1 MQIECFKRANRFI
14 MKIQIRSTRLE
25 WCFSVTGMFNT
36 GLTVARDQMSDEDKT
51 ERNVGSF
58 CSLRETVELCC
69 LYLAATSFSAGWP
82 VAVSAVLEACNQNQN
97 ISQYRLWT
105 NGIQFTQVYSFN
117 LNLHICFFCVHYY
130 INHIK
135 LYKKPLFLM
144 LNKLIGQPCI
154 MQCMEY

>member
-82 VAVSAVLEACNQNQN
+82 VAVSAVLEA
-97 ISQYRLWT
+97 
-105 NGIQFTQVYSFN
+105 FFFF
-117 LNLHICFFCVHYY
+117 FFCAFRLAELW
-130 INHIK
+130 IRD
-135 LYKKPLFLM
+135 FSS
-144 LNKLIGQPCI
+144 GS
-154 MQCMEY
+154 